1 MSWIKLLK
9 GLGLRLKVW
18 DEHVFFSP
26 MYHGNHWLWNG
37 GHGSLG
43 PQIKFKWIQPGKHWG
58 LFFQVH
64 SGKGDFLI
72 GELKKSNTYIGKS
85 WFTLNLIA
93 GIFAEPR
100 RLFFMTAFSRGEGRN
115 FSHNWKRH
123 LFQPQSGS
131 RYITW
136 FGALRPLIS
145 TSTKQF
151 PSWPCVHLVAELLR
165 ADQTVQICPGPLRTR
180 WCLQDSYV
188 GLYLQ

>member
-1 MSWIKLLK
+1 MGITGYEMVATEVWAHKHINHSNKIQRDATH
-9 GLGLRLKVW
+9 RL
-18 DEHVFFSP
+18 E
-26 MYHGNHWLWNG
+26 N
-37 GHGSLG
+37 HGSLS
-43 PQIKFKWIQPGKHWG
+43 IW
-58 LFFQVH
+58 LTA
-64 SGKGDFLI
+64 FLLSH
-72 GELKKSNTYIGKS
+72 G
-85 WFTLNLIA
+85 
-93 GIFAEPR
+93 PR
-100 RLFFMTAFSRGEGRN
+100 RLFFMTAFSRGDGRN